1 MILSV
6 INDKKR
12 ETTTTMANTETSHS
26 ENNKRIAKNTLLLYV
41 RMLFSMLVSLYTSRV
56 VLNTLGVED
65 YGIYNVVGGFVA
77 MFSMIS
83 NSLSSSV
90 SRFITFELGRGNT
103 EKLKE
108 IFSTSVLIHIALA
121 AIVFILAET
130 IGVWFLNTH
139 MTIPA
144 DRLTAANWVFQ
155 ASVISFMFGLFSV
168 PYNASI
174 VAHERMSAFAYIGIL
189 DVILRLLIV
198 LFIAYVPLPYDK
210 LIIYS
215 LLIVA
220 VNISLRQIYWWYCR
234 KNFEECHLN
243 WVFNKKRWKEMSS
256 FAGWNFIGA
265 ASGLLKDQGV
275 NILLNLYMGPVINAA
290 RGIAMSVNSAV
301 NSFAGN
307 FMTALNPQIIK
318 SYASED
324 KKYTYSLVERGSRF
338 SFYIILLFIL
348 PIILE
353 TNFILTIWLK
363 QYPEHTVNFIR
374 LILLLSLCDTLSN
387 TLITLQL
394 STGKIRNYQL
404 VVGGMQLMNCPLSY
418 ICLSIGLP
426 PESTLITA
434 IFISLSCLILRL
446 LFLRKMTGLP
456 ITHYILNVCLNTIC
470 VAIIAAAIPTLIY
483 SNMQQGLTRFLIVT
497 TLCLIS
503 VSLSVYFA
511 GCNKAERTFIM
522 NKAISIKTKFV
533 K

>member
-1 MILSV
+1 MD
-6 INDKKR
+6 NA
-12 ETTTTMANTETSHS
+12 ETNHS

-56 VLNTLGVED
+56 ILNTLGVED

-210 LIIYS
+210 LAVYS
-215 LLIVA
+215 LLLMSVS
-220 VNISLRQIYWWYCR
+220 ISLQYIYLWYCHLHF
-234 KNFEECHLN
+234 KECHLQ
-243 WVFNKKRWKEMSS
+243 WKFNKQCWKEMSS
-256 FAGWNFIGA
+256 FAGWNFIGCTA
-265 ASGLLKDQGV
+265 GLLKDQGV
-275 NILLNLYMGPVINAA
+275 NILLNLFMGPTVNAA
-290 RGIAMSVNSAV
+290 RGIATSVNTAV
-301 NSFAGN
+301 SSFSGN
-307 FMTALNPQIIK
+307 FMTALNPQITK

-324 KKYTYSLVERGSRF
+324 KDYMFSLVERGARF
-338 SFYIILLFIL
+338 SFYILLILAL
-348 PIILE
+348 PIIFE
-353 TNFILTIWLK
+353 TEFILTLWLK
-363 QYPEHTVNFIR
+363 QFPEHTVNFVR
-374 LILLLSLCDTLSN
+374 LVLILSMCDILSN
-387 TLITLQL
+387 TLITLQ
-394 STGKIRNYQL
+394 SATGHIRNYQL
-404 VVGGMQLMNCPLSY
+404 AVGGMLLMNFPLSY
-418 ICLSIGLP
+418 ICLNFGCIPEVTILVAILISI
-426 PESTLITA
+426 
-434 IFISLSCLILRL
+434 CCMVLRL
-446 LFLRKMTGLP
+446 LFLRKSAKISIKKFFT
-456 ITHYILNVCLNTIC
+456 NVCLN
-470 VAIIAAAIPTLIY
+470 
-483 SNMQQGLTRFLIVT
+483 VT
-497 TLCLIS
+497 V
-503 VSLSVYFA
+503 VSLFSTAVPLILTQILNNNSWKHFGIITIASVACSAFSIYMI
-511 GCNKAERTFIM
+511 GC
-522 NKAISIKTKFV
+522 TKFERQFIAQRV
-533 K
+533 MTLKNRML